1 MEYRVPPPELM
12 SAVMRGVR
20 NRKVP
25 WWRRLQRWA
34 TAPRSLVFTPI
45 QLAPLAAVL
54 IAVCSLAV
62 YQSFRPQQTQLSSQT
77 LNETAQQVKL
87 LLTMPD
93 VKSAAVIGSFNDW
106 QPGGHEMKW
115 SEDEGAWTVTLRLPR
130 GRYEYAFVVDDQII
144 PDPVAGIYQDDGF
157 GNLNAVLMVGSGHE
171 TQI

>member
-1 MEYRVPPPELM
+1 M

-25 WWRRLQRWA
+25 WWRRLQLWA
-34 TAPRSLVFTPI
+34 KAPRSLVFTPL

-62 YQSFRPQQTQLSSQT
+62 YQSLKPQQLQLSSHV
-77 LNETAQQVKL
+77 LNGATQHVKL
-87 LLTMPD
+87 VLTMPN

-106 QPGGHEMKW
+106 RPGGHEMKW
-115 SEDEGAWTVTLRLPR
+115 SEDEGAWTVTLRLPK
-130 GRYEYAFVVDDQII
+130 GRYEYAFVVDNQII
-144 PDPVAGIYQDDGF
+144 ADPVAGIYQEDGF
-157 GNLNAVLMVGSGHE
+157 GNLNAVLMVGNGHE